1 MSRNII
7 IAKDACL
14 LVIIRHSDM
23 AEFTFYQLVFFFQK
37 PSYFSLIILGNK
49 MILHKFSIPSIV
61 VVEGEVKYVVIVEA
75 VVVVYTAEVL
85 ENSVDAGV
93 LAAVET
99 VETTLL

>member
-1 MSRNII
+1 
-7 IAKDACL
+7 
-14 LVIIRHSDM
+14 
-23 AEFTFYQLVFFFQK
+23 
-37 PSYFSLIILGNK
+37 